1 MRRMTSFISSI
12 SDITASEMQPD
23 LVVASFM

>member
-23 LVVASFM
+23 WVVASFM